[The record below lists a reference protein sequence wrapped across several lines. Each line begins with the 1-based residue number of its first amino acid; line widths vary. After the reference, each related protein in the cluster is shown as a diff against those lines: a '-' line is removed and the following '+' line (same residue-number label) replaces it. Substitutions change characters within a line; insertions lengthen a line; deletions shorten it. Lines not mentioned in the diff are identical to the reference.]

1 MKKHSIISII
11 VLAIIVTSCDYPIAM
26 DYFGEVWIN
35 CDNNSD
41 SDVWFSHE
49 NPNISNPT
57 YEVDLYS
64 REYFWGEGDERN
76 HTHLV
81 VWYGKTFFSQVKKN
95 SNDNIFEMPT
105 KNGWKWVKKYC
116 YPDSLRIQ
124 VWDDA
129 LIQKVG
135 WDEFVQGYG
144 QKYKYELE
152 YIIDLGH
159 FTKDNHPNVT
169 ITYPPSG
176 SEDFMR
182 IVYPQ
187 PLE

>member
-1 MKKHSIISII
+1 MNRFSIFSIL
-11 VLAIIVTSCDYPIAM
+11 VLATIVTSCDYPIAM
-26 DYFGEVWIN
+26 DYFGVVWIE

-41 SDVWFSHE
+41 SDVWLSYDAPLNFTEDPVYEVQQYSHE
-49 NPNISNPT
+49 YNSEKIQS
-57 YEVDLYS
+57 
-64 REYFWGEGDERN
+64 
-76 HTHLV
+76 V
-81 VWYGKTFFSQVKKN
+81 VCYANTLFNQVKKKA
-95 SNDNIFEMPT
+95 SYTILSMPT
-105 KNGWKWVKKYC
+105 KNGWKYVKKYE

-159 FTKDNHPNVT
+159 FTKDNHPNFT
-169 ITYPPSG
+169 ISYPPSG
-176 SEDFMR
+176 KEDYMR
-182 IVYPQ
+182 IVYP
-187 PLE
+187 